1 MAYTTIT
8 ETTGTLDTF
17 DRVRALLPD
26 NPEGLL
32 LGIRGMSERGLTIVT
47 VWRSKQDSDRFYTDH
62 LGPAHA
68 QVVGDPVPPPLT
80 SISLDGAALWGEMA
94 CSSTG

>member
-1 MAYTTIT
+1 MAYVTIT

-26 NPEGLL
+26 
-32 LGIRGMSERGLTIVT
+32 
-47 VWRSKQDSDRFYTDH
+47 H
-62 LGPAHA
+62 HA
-68 QVVGDPVPPPLT
+68 QVVEDPVPPPLT
-80 SISLDGAALWGEMA
+80 RISLDGAALWGEMA